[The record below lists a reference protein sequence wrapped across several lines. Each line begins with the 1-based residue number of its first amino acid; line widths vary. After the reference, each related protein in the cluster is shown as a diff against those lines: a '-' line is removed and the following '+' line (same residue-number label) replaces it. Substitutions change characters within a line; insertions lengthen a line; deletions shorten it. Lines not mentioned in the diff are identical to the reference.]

1 MCSQTALRFSMS
13 LRLTLSNSITFTV
26 TNEYGKGAVIEIES
40 ILARLPRFLSTGPLK
55 RDFLGIYLTVSFTV
69 RDFGDT

>member
-1 MCSQTALRFSMS
+1 MS

-69 RDFGDT
+69 RDIGDT

>member
-1 MCSQTALRFSMS
+1 MCWQTALRFSVS